1 MTCAAQKRLCVRSLI
16 SFATE
21 ADFNQVE
28 EYESDSDCSDVDST
42 ADFDSEEL
50 VNGKPVM
57 TRSGRQVQARIRF
70 DVWKRFFK
78 TVSHDIKVNRRTV
91 IHTAWMLLQMFQQS
105 GISLNLRTG
114 PTGHAT
120 LFNQ

>member
-1 MTCAAQKRLCVRSLI
+1 M
-16 SFATE
+16 
-21 ADFNQVE
+21 E

-78 TVSHDIKVNRRTV
+78 TVSHDIRVNRRTV
-91 IHTAWMLLQMFQQS
+91 IHTAWMLLQMFQWAH
-105 GISLNLRTG
+105 LLHLLRFHKYTF
-114 PTGHAT
+114 
-120 LFNQ
+120 LFYLFCILYVKIPQCRNEDIDQNVPET